1 MSIAAWWVLHA
12 VMLAGIIVGAIA
24 SVEAHA

>member
-12 VMLAGIIVGAIA
+12 VMLVGIIVGAMA
-24 SVEAHA
+24 EVEAHT